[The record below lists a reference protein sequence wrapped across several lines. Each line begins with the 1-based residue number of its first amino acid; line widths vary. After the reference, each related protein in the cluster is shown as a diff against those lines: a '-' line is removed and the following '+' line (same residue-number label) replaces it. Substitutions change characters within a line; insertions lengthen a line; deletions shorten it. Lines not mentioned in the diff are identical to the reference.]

1 MSSTTASSVCREGPT
16 ESFGVPKRC
25 WCCSKVDLLV
35 SKTNDNPFWRF
46 YRCEGALQR
55 KAESHLFK
63 WVKIAMEEQFTEANL
78 NFEKSF
84 SELGRMAEEMAGLGR
99 SLKLVIAKQESR
111 LRELENSVR
120 MREAEECTKRQRG
133 CVVLTPQLV
142 VVFCV
147 AGGLALLFKAF
158 GA

>member
-1 MSSTTASSVCREGPT
+1 MSCMTASSVCRDGPT

-25 WCCSKVDLLV
+25 WCGRKVDLLV
-35 SKTNDNPFWRF
+35 SKTNDNPFRRF
-46 YRCEGALQR
+46 YRCEGALQ
-55 KAESHLFK
+55 AESHLFK
-63 WVKIAMEEQFTEANL
+63 WVEIAMEEQFAEANL

-84 SELGRMAEEMAGLGR
+84 SELGRMAGEMVGSGR
-99 SLKLVIAKQESR
+99 SLKLEIVKQVSR

-120 MREAEECTKRQRG
+120 MREAEACKKRQRG

-142 VVFCV
+142 VVVCV

>member
-1 MSSTTASSVCREGPT
+1 
-16 ESFGVPKRC
+16 
-25 WCCSKVDLLV
+25 
-35 SKTNDNPFWRF
+35 
-46 YRCEGALQR
+46 
-55 KAESHLFK
+55 
-63 WVKIAMEEQFTEANL
+63 MEEQFTEANL